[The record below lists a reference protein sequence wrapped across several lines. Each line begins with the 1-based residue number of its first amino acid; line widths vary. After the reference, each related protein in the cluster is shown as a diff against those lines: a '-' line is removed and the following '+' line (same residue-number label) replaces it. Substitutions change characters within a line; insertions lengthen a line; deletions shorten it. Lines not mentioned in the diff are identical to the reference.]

1 MKRIGITFGGYC
13 PMHQGHLDL
22 IMQAKKEN
30 DICYVIVC
38 GYDGEERAES
48 IGLPLRRRISLV
60 REMFRKDEQIRVLSI
75 NDTELGIDESMSE
88 SNWDVW
94 LNAVKSEILKS
105 DREIDGYDVFVW
117 YVAEGVYKTALE
129 ARKERRYPI
138 TEVNLLEK
146 KNPVSGTLIR
156 SNPIKYWKKIA
167 KPFRAYFSTNILITG
182 TASEGKSTLTRDIAT
197 YFGLPYSEEYGRTYM
212 ELHGKTDVDL
222 TINDFQEFLIEQR
235 RDTKKKIESDA
246 NEGIV
251 ISDTDNLV
259 TLMYAAAYQKDD
271 AIDLSYDDFESL
283 YALAKNL
290 KRGITWDK
298 IFLLPPKNK
307 FVDDGT
313 RYMKQSSME
322 ERLQNYGRLAA
333 LITDFG
339 WGKKVEFLNGD
350 YHQNFLRVKEYIES
364 KYEE

>member
-1 MKRIGITFGGYC
+1 MKKIGITFGGYC

-38 GYDGEERAES
+38 GYDGEERGES

-75 NDTELGIDESMSE
+75 NDTELGIDESMSD
-88 SNWDVW
+88 SNWDIW
-94 LNAVKSEILKS
+94 LKEVKMQILKS
-105 DREIDGYDVFVW
+105 DRHIDGYDIFTW
-117 YVAEGVYKTALE
+117 YIAEPNYKAALE
-129 ARKERRYPI
+129 ARTESLPI
-138 TEVNLLEK
+138 TEVKLIEK

-182 TASEGKSTLTRDIAT
+182 TASEGKTTLTRDIAT

-259 TLMYAAAYQKDD
+259 TLMYAGAYQEGD
-271 AIDLSYDDFESL
+271 AIDLSYEDFESL
-283 YALAKNL
+283 YAFAKNL

-298 IFLLPPKNK
+298 IFVLPPKNK

-313 RYMKQSSME
+313 RYMKQSSMD
-322 ERLQNYGRLAA
+322 ERMQNYHRLMG
-333 LITDFG
+333 LIVSFG
-339 WGKKVEFLNGD
+339 WDDKVEVLDGS
-350 YHQNFLRVKEYIES
+350 YHENFLRVKEYIES

>member
-75 NDTELGIDESMSE
+75 NDTELGIDESMSD

-94 LNAVKSEILKS
+94 INAVYEQLK
-105 DREIDGYDVFVW
+105 EGHEAYYTW
-117 YVAEGVYKTALE
+117 YVAESLYKVALKT
-129 ARKERRYPI
+129 RNYDFVVD
-138 TEVNLLEK
+138 EVKLIEK

-259 TLMYAAAYQKDD
+259 TLMYAWAYAEDD
-271 AIDLSYDDFESL
+271 AIDLTQKDFESL
-283 YALAKNL
+283 MDLAMNL

-322 ERLQNYGRLAA
+322 ERQKNFTVLATM
-333 LITDFG
+333 LEQFG
-339 WGKKVEFLNGD
+339 WNDKVEVLNGD
-350 YHQNFLRVKEYIES
+350 YHQNFLRVKEYIDS
-364 KYEE
+364 KYED